1 MASIVKHLIS
11 KNPVTLEKG
20 TPAINAVKLMAS
32 NNMGSVIITEG
43 GKLAGIIT
51 ERDIIRGLAR
61 GISLDQPVEELGTTK
76 NLVTVKEDDT
86 IYTAVKKM
94 AERNLRHL
102 IVVDSKGNLVGV
114 ISVRDIIRESHV
126 LKAISDV
133 EREEFGGSD

>member
-1 MASIVKHLIS
+1 MVSIVKHLIS

-51 ERDIIRGLAR
+51 DRDIIRGLAR

-133 EREEFGGSD
+133 EREEFVGSD